1 MWQDAR
7 GAQGVCGEKLRP
19 FTVSAALGENLR
31 VVLSKMYKHSTSW
44 MPVID
49 QHDRWRNCFG
59 VVRGVG
65 ARVLERDAEKQ
76 QRPFVIHID
85 DHRFSRRRAP
95 DCHLGAA
102 SVCCQLALY
111 PDVGSTACRL

>member
-49 QHDRWRNCFG
+49 QNESYLGEVTQDSIADYLSSGR
-59 VVRGVG
+59 
-65 ARVLERDAEKQ
+65 AR
-76 QRPFVIHID
+76 
-85 DHRFSRRRAP
+85 
-95 DCHLGAA
+95 
-102 SVCCQLALY
+102 
-111 PDVGSTACRL
+111 